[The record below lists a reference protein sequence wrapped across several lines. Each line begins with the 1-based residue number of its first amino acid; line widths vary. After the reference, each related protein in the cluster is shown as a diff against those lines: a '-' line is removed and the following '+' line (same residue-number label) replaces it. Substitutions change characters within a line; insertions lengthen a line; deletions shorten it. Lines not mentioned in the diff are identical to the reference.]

1 MRKFAMPNEKIP
13 FELDK
18 LFDSIETMIDAQDD
32 IWHEEQ
38 LENHRAVQLLKENVY
53 RPTKKEA
60 KRAFESAVK
69 EIVRE
74 MFRNRLDIRL

>member
-1 MRKFAMPNEKIP
+1 MVNKNVE

-38 LENHRAVQLLKENVY
+38 LENHRAVQQLKENLY
-53 RPTKKEA
+53 TPTKKEA
-60 KRAFESAVK
+60 KRAFDSAVK
-69 EIVRE
+69 EIVKE
-74 MFRNRLDIRL
+74 MFKNRLNIRL